1 MKDFELFVQNGD
13 VKKQAP
19 DNNLSDSLIK
29 DSIKRLEYSKSPHL
43 SEENAKYIYENAYES
58 LREAAD
64 ALLFIKG
71 FKSFSHEATISFVQ
85 RFDEFSVRE
94 ISEFDRMRVKRN
106 GMKYYGRP
114 CSIKD
119 AQEAIEFAERLL
131 KKLISLQKKLHNE

>member
-106 GMKYYGRP
+106 GMKYTTP
-114 CSIKD
+114 
-119 AQEAIEFAERLL
+119 LP
-131 KKLISLQKKLHNE
+131 